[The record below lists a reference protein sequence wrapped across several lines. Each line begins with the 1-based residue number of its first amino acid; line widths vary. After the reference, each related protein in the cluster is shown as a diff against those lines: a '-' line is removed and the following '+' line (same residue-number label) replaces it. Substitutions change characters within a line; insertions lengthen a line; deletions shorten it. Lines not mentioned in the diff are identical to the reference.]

1 MRRLPNVQNLSP
13 KAHLPALAGALGLSL
28 TLGLGFCLGAAHP
41 ALALSNPIAA
51 AGQWDITLADSNR
64 SCRMTLRAD
73 ETGPAAVSMPAG
85 CRRSL
90 PILANVGSFDV
101 PRADHIALADQTGK
115 PILDFAEDSGRSF
128 IANGPQGEIYHLVA
142 ISGAFVQ
149 NERVAQA
156 ANPKPPGFQ
165 TVDTK
170 PADSTTMPSR
180 ITSAIKPGD
189 LGGRYAVLRDGN
201 KDTGCMI
208 TLDDK
213 TRAAKGGFKATLAP
227 ACRDQGIVIFDPMG
241 WQLTGG
247 RLVLTARKGHT
258 THLDLQ
264 QDSTWA
270 KDPKEGKGLSLKK
283 LQ

>member
-1 MRRLPNVQNLSP
+1 MRRVPKDRNLSP
-13 KAHLPALAGALGLSL
+13 KARSRF
-28 TLGLGFCLGAAHP
+28 LGLGLAFGFWAGAAH
-41 ALALSNPIAA
+41 AAVVLANPMAA

-64 SCRMTLRAD
+64 SCRMTLRA
-73 ETGPAAVSMPAG
+73 EAAGSPAVTMPAG
-85 CRRSL
+85 CRRAL
-90 PILANVGSFDV
+90 PILANVGTFDV

-115 PILDFAEDSGRSF
+115 PVLDFAEDGKLSF
-128 IANGPQGEIYHLVA
+128 IANGPEGETYHLVA
-142 ISGAFVQ
+142 ISGPFVQ
-149 NERVAQA
+149 SEKVAQA
-156 ANPKPPGFQ
+156 SPKPPGFQ
-165 TVDTK
+165 AVETK
-170 PADSTTMPSR
+170 PAESGAMPSR
-180 ITSAIKPGD
+180 ITSAMKPGD
-189 LGGRYAVLRDGN
+189 LAGRYAVLRDDN

-213 TRAAKGGFKATLAP
+213 ARAAKGGFRATLAP

-241 WQLTGG
+241 WQLLGG

-264 QDSTWA
+264 QNSTWA